1 MTHST
6 GEKMAEELIDVA
18 APEGGESTVDTGD
31 GADSG
36 NSSWPAEVQAEYTKK
51 TQALA
56 EERKQWD
63 SQRAQQQ
70 QQLQQYAQQL
80 QQHGYA
86 QQQRAQQAQPQQP
99 QQPQQQQPS
108 MVDQLRKMPYLDGNT
123 AAQLVERLVGE
134 GIQPLRSQLQQRD
147 RALATIYQ
155 DYKTLRDQVGQSQ
168 GKQAEKDLD
177 ARFVQLREQHGLPD
191 EEIVNDLMRDIYF
204 SHEGDDLDKAF
215 PDMFAK
221 RWESIK
227 KLSRE
232 QDRKTAAKARQS
244 VLPGR
249 GGEASLASGKTGG
262 YKTPE
267 QRTNE
272 LWPMLNPGS
281 DV

>member
-1 MTHST
+1 
-6 GEKMAEELIDVA
+6 MAEELIDVA
-18 APEGGESTVDTGD
+18 APEGGDSTLEHGD

-36 NSSWPAEVQAEYTKK
+36 AVAWPAEVQAEYTKK

-56 EERKQWD
+56 EERKNWD
-63 SQRAQQQ
+63 SQRTQQQ

-99 QQPQQQQPS
+99 RQQQPS

-155 DYKTLRDQVGQSQ
+155 DYKGLRDQVGQSQ
-168 GKQAEKDLD
+168 GKQAEKELD
-177 ARFVQLREQHGLPD
+177 SRFIQLREQHGLPD
-191 EEIVNDLMRDIYF
+191 DEVVKELMRDIYF
-204 SHEGDDLDKAF
+204 SHEGNDLDRAF

-221 RWESIK
+221 RWDAIK

-232 QDRKTAAKARQS
+232 QDRKSAARARES
-244 VLPGR
+244 ILPGR
-249 GGEASLASGKTGG
+249 GGEASLTSGKTGG

-272 LWPMLNPGS
+272 LWPMLHPGP

>member
-1 MTHST
+1 
-6 GEKMAEELIDVA
+6 MAEELIDVA

-31 GADSG
+31 GADGG
-36 NSSWPAEVQAEYTKK
+36 NSSWPTEVQAEYTKK

-56 EERKQWD
+56 DERKNWD

-99 QQPQQQQPS
+99 QHPQQQQPS

-177 ARFVQLREQHGLPD
+177 SRFIQLREQHGLPD
-191 EEIVNDLMRDIYF
+191 ETIVHDLMRDIYF

-221 RWESIK
+221 RWDAIK

-232 QDRKTAAKARQS
+232 QDRKSAARARES
-244 VLPGR
+244 ILPGR
-249 GGEASLASGKTGG
+249 GGEASLTSGKTGG

-272 LWPMLNPGS
+272 LWPMLHPGT
-281 DV
+281 DA

>member
-1 MTHST
+1 
-6 GEKMAEELIDVA
+6 MAEELIDVA

-86 QQQRAQQAQPQQP
+86 QQQRAQQPQQP

-108 MVDQLRKMPYLDGNT
+108 MVDQLRKMPYLDCNT

-232 QDRKTAAKARQS
+232 QDRQSAAKARQS

-249 GGEASLASGKTGG
+249 GGEASLTSGKTGG

>member
-1 MTHST
+1 
-6 GEKMAEELIDVA
+6 MAEELIDVA
-18 APEGGESTVDTGD
+18 APEGGESTVETGD

-86 QQQRAQQAQPQQP
+86 QQQRAQQAQQQQP

-108 MVDQLRKMPYLDGNT
+108 MVDQLRKMPYLDGHT

-177 ARFVQLREQHGLPD
+177 ARFIQLREQHGLPD

-221 RWESIK
+221 RWEGIK

>member
-1 MTHST
+1 
-6 GEKMAEELIDVA
+6 MAEELIDVA

-56 EERKQWD
+56 EERKNWD

-177 ARFVQLREQHGLPD
+177 ARFIQLREQHGLPD

-232 QDRKTAAKARQS
+232 QERKTAAKARQS

>member
-1 MTHST
+1 
-6 GEKMAEELIDVA
+6 MAEDVIDVA
-18 APEGGESTVDTGD
+18 APEGGDTTVDTGD
-31 GADSG
+31 GAGSG
-36 NSSWPAEVQAEYTKK
+36 GSAWPAEVQAEYTKK
-51 TQALA
+51 TQALS
-56 EERKQWD
+56 EERKNWD

-80 QQHGYA
+80 QQHSQA
-86 QQQRAQQAQPQQP
+86 QQQRAQQAQQQR
-99 QQPQQQQPS
+99 PQQQQGPS

-123 AAQLVERLVGE
+123 AAQMVERLVSE

-155 DYKTLRDQVGQSQ
+155 DYKGLRDQVGQSQ

-177 ARFVQLREQHGLPD
+177 SRFIQLREQHGLPD
-191 EEIVNDLMRDIYF
+191 EEIVNELMRDIYY
-204 SHEGDDLDKAF
+204 SHEGDDLDTAF

-221 RWESIK
+221 RWDAIK

-232 QDRKTAAKARQS
+232 QDRKTAAKARES

-249 GGEASLASGKTGG
+249 GGESSLTSGKTGG

-272 LWPMLNPGS
+272 LWPMLNPGGS
-281 DV
+281 DT

>member
-1 MTHST
+1 
-6 GEKMAEELIDVA
+6 MAEELIDVA

-56 EERKQWD
+56 EERKNWD

-177 ARFVQLREQHGLPD
+177 ARFIQLREQHGLPD

>member
-1 MTHST
+1 
-6 GEKMAEELIDVA
+6 MAEELIDVA

-56 EERKQWD
+56 EERKNWD

-134 GIQPLRSQLQQRD
+134 GSQPLRSQLQQRD

>member
-1 MTHST
+1 
-6 GEKMAEELIDVA
+6 MAEELIDVA

-31 GADSG
+31 GADGG
-36 NSSWPAEVQAEYTKK
+36 NSSWPTEVQAEYTKK

-56 EERKQWD
+56 DERKNWD

-70 QQLQQYAQQL
+70 QQLQQYALLL

-99 QQPQQQQPS
+99 QHPQQQQPS

>member
-1 MTHST
+1 
-6 GEKMAEELIDVA
+6 MAEELIDVA
-18 APEGGESTVDTGD
+18 APEGGESTVETGD

-86 QQQRAQQAQPQQP
+86 QQQRAQQAQQQQP

-108 MVDQLRKMPYLDGNT
+108 MVDQLRKMPYLDGHT

-221 RWESIK
+221 RWEGIK

-232 QDRKTAAKARQS
+232 QDRKAAAKARQS

>member
-1 MTHST
+1 
-6 GEKMAEELIDVA
+6 MAEELIDVA

-232 QDRKTAAKARQS
+232 QDRKAAAKARQS

>member
-1 MTHST
+1 
-6 GEKMAEELIDVA
+6 MAEELIDVA
-18 APEGGESTVDTGD
+18 APEGGDSTIEPGD

-36 NSSWPAEVQAEYTKK
+36 AVAWPAEVQAEYTKK

-56 EERKQWD
+56 EERKNWD
-63 SQRAQQQ
+63 SQRTQQQ

-86 QQQRAQQAQPQQP
+86 QQQRAQQAQQQH
-99 QQPQQQQPS
+99 PQQQQPS

-177 ARFVQLREQHGLPD
+177 SRFIQ
-191 EEIVNDLMRDIYF
+191 
-204 SHEGDDLDKAF
+204 
-215 PDMFAK
+215 
-221 RWESIK
+221 
-227 KLSRE
+227 
-232 QDRKTAAKARQS
+232 
-244 VLPGR
+244 
-249 GGEASLASGKTGG
+249 
-262 YKTPE
+262 
-267 QRTNE
+267 
-272 LWPMLNPGS
+272 
-281 DV
+281 

>member
-1 MTHST
+1 
-6 GEKMAEELIDVA
+6 MAEELIDVA

-86 QQQRAQQAQPQQP
+86 QQQRAQQPQQP

-168 GKQAEKDLD
+168 GKQAEKALD

-191 EEIVNDLMRDIYF
+191 EEIVNDLLRDINF

-249 GGEASLASGKTGG
+249 AVKRPWQAGKPAATRRQSNVRMNSG
-262 YKTPE
+262 PC
-267 QRTNE
+267 
-272 LWPMLNPGS
+272 
-281 DV
+281 

>member
-1 MTHST
+1 
-6 GEKMAEELIDVA
+6 MAEDVIDVA
-18 APEGGESTVDTGD
+18 APEGGDTIVDTGD
-31 GADSG
+31 GAGSG
-36 NSSWPAEVQAEYTKK
+36 GSAWPAEVQAEYTKK

-56 EERKQWD
+56 EERKNWD
-63 SQRAQQQ
+63 SQRTQQQ

-80 QQHGYA
+80 QQHSQA
-86 QQQRAQQAQPQQP
+86 QQQRAQPQQP
-99 QQPQQQQPS
+99 QQPQQRGPS

-123 AAQLVERLVGE
+123 AAQMVERLVSE

-155 DYKTLRDQVGQSQ
+155 DYKGLRDQVGQSQ

-177 ARFVQLREQHGLPD
+177 SRFIQLREQHGLPD
-191 EEIVNDLMRDIYF
+191 EEIVNELMRDIYY
-204 SHEGDDLDKAF
+204 SHEGDDLDTAF

-221 RWESIK
+221 RWDALK

-232 QDRKTAAKARQS
+232 QDRKTAAKARES

-249 GGEASLASGKTGG
+249 GGESSLTSGKTGG

-272 LWPMLNPGS
+272 LWPMLNPGP

>member
-1 MTHST
+1 
-6 GEKMAEELIDVA
+6 MAEELIDVA

-56 EERKQWD
+56 EERKNWD

-232 QDRKTAAKARQS
+232 QDRKAAAKARQS

>member
-1 MTHST
+1 M
-6 GEKMAEELIDVA
+6 
-18 APEGGESTVDTGD
+18 
-31 GADSG
+31 
-36 NSSWPAEVQAEYTKK
+36 
-51 TQALA
+51 
-56 EERKQWD
+56 
-63 SQRAQQQ
+63 
-70 QQLQQYAQQL
+70 
-80 QQHGYA
+80 
-86 QQQRAQQAQPQQP
+86 
-99 QQPQQQQPS
+99 
-108 MVDQLRKMPYLDGNT
+108 
-123 AAQLVERLVGE
+123 
-134 GIQPLRSQLQQRD
+134 
-147 RALATIYQ
+147 ATIYQ

>member
-1 MTHST
+1 
-6 GEKMAEELIDVA
+6 MAEELIDVA

-86 QQQRAQQAQPQQP
+86 QQPRAHQAQPQQP

-221 RWESIK
+221 RWEGIK

-232 QDRKTAAKARQS
+232 QDRKAAAKARQS

>member
-1 MTHST
+1 
-6 GEKMAEELIDVA
+6 MAEELIDVA

-31 GADSG
+31 GANSG
-36 NSSWPAEVQAEYTKK
+36 TASWPAEVQAEYTKK

-56 EERKQWD
+56 DERKNWD
-63 SQRAQQQ
+63 SQRADQQQ
-70 QQLQQYAQQL
+70 KLQQYAQQL

-86 QQQRAQQAQPQQP
+86 QQQRAQQAQQQQP

-177 ARFVQLREQHGLPD
+177 SRFIQLREQHGLPD
-191 EEIVNDLMRDIYF
+191 ESVVNELMRDIYY
-204 SHEGDDLDKAF
+204 SHEGNDLDKAF

-221 RWESIK
+221 RWDAIK

-232 QDRKTAAKARQS
+232 QDRKSAAKARQS

>member
-1 MTHST
+1 
-6 GEKMAEELIDVA
+6 MAEDVIDVA
-18 APEGGESTVDTGD
+18 APEGGDTTVDTGD

-36 NSSWPAEVQAEYTKK
+36 STAWPAEVQAEYTKK

-63 SQRAQQQ
+63 SQRTQQA

-80 QQHGYA
+80 QQHSQA
-86 QQQRAQQAQPQQP
+86 QQQRAQQV
-99 QQPQQQQPS
+99 QQQQRQSQPQGPS
-108 MVDQLRKMPYLDGNT
+108 MIDQLRKMPYLDGNT
-123 AAQLVERLVGE
+123 AAQMVERLVGE
-134 GIQPLRSQLQQRD
+134 GIQPLRTQLQQRD

-155 DYKTLRDQVGQSQ
+155 DYKGLRDQVGQSQ

-177 ARFVQLREQHGLPD
+177 ARFMQLREQHGLPD
-191 EEIVNDLMRDIYF
+191 DEIVGELMRDIYY
-204 SHEGDDLDKAF
+204 SHEGDDLDTAF

-221 RWESIK
+221 RWEAIK

-232 QDRKTAAKARQS
+232 QDRKTAAKARES

-249 GGEASLASGKTGG
+249 GGESSLTSGKTGG

-272 LWPMLNPGS
+272 LWPMLNPGP

>member
-1 MTHST
+1 
-6 GEKMAEELIDVA
+6 MAEELIDVA

-31 GADSG
+31 GADGG
-36 NSSWPAEVQAEYTKK
+36 NSSWPTEVQAEYTKK

-56 EERKQWD
+56 EERKNWD

-99 QQPQQQQPS
+99 QHPQQQQPS

>member
-1 MTHST
+1 
-6 GEKMAEELIDVA
+6 MAEELIDVA

-56 EERKQWD
+56 EERKNWD

>member
-1 MTHST
+1 
-6 GEKMAEELIDVA
+6 MAEELIDVA

-36 NSSWPAEVQAEYTKK
+36 STAWPAEVQAEYTKK

-63 SQRAQQQ
+63 SQRTQQA

-249 GGEASLASGKTGG
+249 GGEASLASGKTGV